1 MILEFNRALNYMFY
15 GMTKCHVQDYNANM
29 FVGDINDYRY
39 FFNGAY
45 NKDIKKEDIK
55 KLYFT
60 ANSRYPRVKV
70 SELTDIKRTT
80 KPANADAI
88 VVTGCTDN
96 RRPEVIHIF
105 KVDYQDLSIGYV
117 ISDWKFKRLLEAHN
131 YVESFAIEYISND
144 IVSDFQEQWRH
155 LKPKT
160 KDIKIEY
167 LGFKPHM
174 YLTMNEVKE
183 MKLIDENR
191 GKCIT
196 EAQLD
201 KIIQT
206 ELEEF
211 NDEGLKSFIDLINSK
226 DPGVVKLGVEMLNN
240 FNFSKYKC
248 RVFVALCEARGG
260 DTSYNFV
267 AFDNV
272 LTTLGVSKN
281 DFRRFQGNKLGA
293 IHRIYKNII
302 DSEDKLYARQIML
315 DYIKFEV
322 QKQLKNFENFLTT
335 YEIGLKYSIDLL
347 ED

>member
-1 MILEFNRALNYMFY
+1 MILENNRVLSYSFY
-15 GMTKCHVQDYNANM
+15 GTTKCHVYDYHPNM
-29 FVGDINDYRY
+29 FVGEINDYRY

-45 NKDIKKEDIK
+45 IKDVKKEDIK

-60 ANSRYPRVKV
+60 ANSKYPRVKV
-70 SELTDIKRTT
+70 SELTEIKRTT
-80 KPANADAI
+80 KPSNADVI
-88 VVTGCTDN
+88 VVAGCNDN
-96 RRPEVIHIF
+96 TKVERLHIF
-105 KVDYQDLSIGYV
+105 KVDYKDLSIGYALEN
-117 ISDWKFKRLLEAHN
+117 WRFKQVVEAHN
-131 YVESFAIEYISND
+131 YVETFAIEYITKD
-144 IVSDFQEQWRH
+144 IINDFQGQWRH
-155 LKPKT
+155 LHPET
-160 KDIKIEY
+160 ENIKVEY
-167 LGFKPHM
+167 LGIKPHM
-174 YLTMNEVKE
+174 YLTMDEVKE

-201 KIIQT
+201 KIIQA

-260 DTSYNFV
+260 DTNYNFV

-302 DSEDKLYARQIML
+302 DKEDKLYARGTML
-315 DYIKFEV
+315 EYVKDEM
-322 QKQLKNFENFLTT
+322 QRHLKNFENFLTT